1 MQTDLFLLARAQV
14 LEENH
19 KQYVAYQIMKF
30 LKYIHSAEVI
40 HRDLKP
46 SNIFINENCHVR
58 VGDFGMMRSVS
69 GLNDS
74 TDVTRQILTDYVG
87 TRWYR
92 APEII
97 VGAQQYSKP
106 VDMWALGLVIA
117 ELILGKA
124 VAAGNGAMDQLSKI
138 LRITGR
144 PTVEDIQSIN
154 SPFAKTMIMDVK
166 QPEPMSLSEMFP
178 KASAEALDLL
188 RLLLQFNPKRRLTV
202 EKALRHPY
210 VVDFHNP
217 DDEPVF
223 PGGALTLPCEDNVK
237 FKSIYYKSRLFD
249 DLKAYHKQKLTR
261 EWVMTPNFMTE

>member
-1 MQTDLFLLARAQV
+1 
-14 LEENH
+14 
-19 KQYVAYQIMKF
+19 
-30 LKYIHSAEVI
+30 
-40 HRDLKP
+40 
-46 SNIFINENCHVR
+46 
-58 VGDFGMMRSVS
+58 
-69 GLNDS
+69 
-74 TDVTRQILTDYVG
+74 
-87 TRWYR
+87 
-92 APEII
+92 
-97 VGAQQYSKP
+97 
-106 VDMWALGLVIA
+106 MWALGLA
-117 ELILGKA
+117 FKLILGKA

-249 DLKAYHKQKLTR
+249 DLKAYHKQKVTK
-261 EWVMTPNFMTE
+261 WVMTPNFMTE